1 MDYGILLFLLFFFLL
16 FLGIP
21 IAVAIG
27 AAAIAVIYG
36 AQLGTPIISSNFYAG
51 IAKFPLLAIPL
62 FILAGF
68 LLERCGISYRIIRLA
83 NRVIGHRTG
92 ALAIV
97 AVSAC
102 VFFGGISGSGPA
114 DAAAIGAILIP
125 AMAREGYDRSFSAA
139 LIAAGGST
147 AIIVPPSIAL
157 ILYGAITNT
166 SIGAL
171 FAGGVFPGILAGAAL
186 VVPALIVSRRRGYSS
201 SAPSSEPLLRVAREA
216 IWGLLAPV
224 VILGGLYGGI
234 FTPTESAVVAVVYS
248 LFVSLVVYRSLTLR
262 DLFQI
267 FADASESSAVV
278 MIIVAFATLFA
289 WAGSTVGVL
298 DRAASAMIGFS
309 ENRYVLL
316 ILINLLLLIAGM
328 LMDPITIYY
337 ILLPVLLPIIAH
349 LHWDPVWFGVMM
361 TFNLA
366 IGQFTP
372 PVAVNL
378 YVTTNI
384 GKIPLEDTFWEVIPF
399 IFAMVGALVVVALI
413 PSLSTFLPTLF
424 GLN

>member
-1 MDYGILLFLLFFFLL
+1 MDYGILLFLLFFLLL

-27 AAAIAVIYG
+27 AAAVVVIFG
-36 AQLGTPIISSNFYAG
+36 ANLGIPILSSNFYAG

-68 LLERCGISYRIIRLA
+68 LLERCGISRRIIRLA
-83 NRVIGHRTG
+83 NRVIGRRTG
-92 ALAIV
+92 ALGVV
-97 AVSAC
+97 AVLAC

-125 AMAREGYDRSFSAA
+125 TMAREGYDRAFSAA

-157 ILYGAITNT
+157 ILYGAITNS

-171 FAGGVFPGILAGAAL
+171 FAAGAIPGILSGL
-186 VVPALIVSRRRGYSS
+186 ALIVPVLLISRKRGYSS
-201 SAPSSEPLLRVAREA
+201 ETVPTEPLWVAFRDA

-248 LFVSLVVYRSLTLR
+248 LFVSLAIYRSLSFR
-262 DLFQI
+262 DLFGI
-267 FADASESSAVV
+267 FAEACESSAVV
-278 MIIVAFATLFA
+278 MLIVAFATLFS
-289 WAGSTVGVL
+289 WAGSTVGIL
-298 DRAASAMIGFS
+298 DRAASALIGAS
-309 ENRYVLL
+309 DNRYVLL
-316 ILINLLLLIAGM
+316 LLVNLLLLLAGM
-328 LMDPITIYY
+328 LMDAISIYY

-349 LHWDPVWFGVMM
+349 FGWDPVWFGVMM
-361 TFNLA
+361 TLNLA

-399 IFAMVGALVVVALI
+399 VLAMLAALVVIALF
-413 PSLSTFLPTLF
+413 PALSTFLPKLF
-424 GLN
+424 GLT

>member
-1 MDYGILLFLLFFFLL
+1 VDYGILLFLLFFFLL

-36 AQLGTPIISSNFYAG
+36 AHLGAPIISSNFYAG

-68 LLERCGISYRIIRLA
+68 LLERCGISHRIIRLA

-97 AVSAC
+97 ALSTC

-171 FAGGVFPGILAGAAL
+171 FAAGVFPGVLAGAAL
-186 VVPALIVSRRRGYSS
+186 VVPALIISRRRGYGSV
-201 SAPSSEPLLRVAREA
+201 AIPSEPLLVVFKEA
-216 IWGLLAPV
+216 IWGLLAPI

-234 FTPTESAVVAVVYS
+234 FTPTESAVVAVIYS

-262 DLFQI
+262 DLFRI

-278 MIIVAFATLFA
+278 MLIVAFATLFA

-316 ILINLLLLIAGM
+316 LLINLLLLVAGM
-328 LMDPITIYY
+328 LLDPVTIYY
-337 ILLPVLLPIIAH
+337 IFLPVLIPIVAH
-349 LHWDPVWFGVMM
+349 LRWDPVWFGVMM

-366 IGQFTP
+366 VGQFTP

-384 GKIPLEDTFWEVIPF
+384 GQIPLEDTFWEVIPF
-399 IFAMVGALVVVALI
+399 IVAMVAALVVVALV
-413 PSLSTFLPTLF
+413 PSLSTYLPALF
-424 GLN
+424 GLD

>member
-1 MDYGILLFLLFFFLL
+1 LDYGILLFLMFFFLL

-27 AAAIAVIYG
+27 ASAIVVIYG
-36 AQLGTPIISSNFYAG
+36 AQLGAPIISPNFYAG

-68 LLERCGISYRIIRLA
+68 LLERCGISHRLIRLA

-97 AVSAC
+97 AISTC

-125 AMAREGYDRSFSAA
+125 AMAREGYDRPFSAA

-186 VVPALIVSRRRGYSS
+186 IVPALILSRRRGYSS
-201 SAPSSEPLLRVAREA
+201 AASDTEPLLVVFREA
-216 IWGLLAPV
+216 FWGLLAPV

-248 LFVSLVVYRSLTLR
+248 LFVSLVVYRSLTIR
-262 DLFQI
+262 DLFHI

-309 ENRYVLL
+309 ENQYVLL
-316 ILINLLLLIAGM
+316 LLINLLLLVSGM

-349 LHWDPVWFGVMM
+349 LRWDPVWFGVMM

-378 YVTTNI
+378 YVTANI
-384 GKIPLEDTFWEVIPF
+384 GKIPLEDTFLEAVPF
-399 IFAMVGALVVVALI
+399 ILAMVGALAVVALF
-413 PSLSTFLPTLF
+413 PALSTFLPSLF
-424 GLN
+424 GLS